1 MPASRMRPSVFL
13 RWFVVALSV
22 TVVAAACTPGG
33 DDDGGGDGDSVQLTI
48 LVNAVRG
55 GKNAA
60 TAEWIDEYVIPN
72 FEDQMS
78 EEDRDVTVELEET
91 GVEDEDYKARI
102 ALDLSAGE
110 GADIMGFDQFWV
122 AEFAAAGYLEPMSQ
136 AVGDKVDDWEGWDQI
151 PESVQGSL
159 ELEGE
164 PYGIP
169 FGTDGRV
176 LFFNKK
182 LFEQAGLP
190 QDWQPESWDDII
202 ETARTLKEELP
213 DVTPLQLNAG
223 ISMGEA
229 TTLQGFVPILNG
241 TGRAMYDEESGQ
253 WLGDTPELRS
263 ALEFFDTI
271 YSEELGDAQL
281 QQRADGRD
289 RSFQQF
295 SQERI
300 AILAESD
307 YFWRDVVS
315 PDGELFPMR
324 NRDEVVGYAK
334 IPAQEPGAGLNGQD
348 FVSASGGTGHILNS
362 NTENP
367 EETWELLSFMGSEE
381 AILDF
386 VERESRI
393 TAREDVNEQVLGED
407 PMLQYISEEVLPITW
422 YRPGFEEYPQ
432 ISIAVTEALEGL
444 VAGNFDVEQAASE
457 YTSQLQDIAGE
468 EQVLTE

>member
-1 MPASRMRPSVFL
+1 MRARRLRPSVIL
-13 RWFVVALSV
+13 RWCVVAVSV

-33 DDDGGGDGDSVQLTI
+33 DEDGGGDGDNVELTI
-48 LVNAVRG
+48 LVNA
-55 GKNAA
+55 
-60 TAEWIDEYVIPN
+60 
-72 FEDQMS
+72 
-78 EEDRDVTVELEET
+78 
-91 GVEDEDYKARI
+91 
-102 ALDLSAGE
+102 
-110 GADIMGFDQFWV
+110 
-122 AEFAAAGYLEPMSQ
+122 EFSAAGYLEPMSEV
-136 AVGDKVDDWEGWDQI
+136 VGDQVDDWEEGWDLI

-213 DVTPLQLNAG
+213 NVTPLQLNAG

-241 TGRAMYDEESGQ
+241 TSRAMYDEESGQ

-263 ALEFFDTI
+263 TFEFFNTI

-295 SQERI
+295 AQERI

-315 PDGELFPMR
+315 P
-324 NRDEVVGYAK
+324 
-334 IPAQEPGAGLNGQD
+334 
-348 FVSASGGTGHILNS
+348 
-362 NTENP
+362 
-367 EETWELLSFMGSEE
+367 GSEE

-393 TAREDVNEQVLGED
+393 TAREDVNEQMLGED
-407 PMLQYISEEVLPITW
+407 QMLQYISEEVFPITW

-444 VAGNFDVEQAASE
+444 VAGNFDVEQAAAE
-457 YTSQLQDIAGE
+457 YTFHVQEIVGE
-468 EQVLTE
+468 ERVLTE